1 MIGLKNKLRESEEYF
16 KYLRGF
22 NVKHAQIVIG
32 NILHYL
38 QDNIQLM
45 KKNYSFYSEKTRS
58 RVLFY
63 IDPKKPKLVSL
74 KEKLFSLDISINPIL
89 FSL

>member
-38 QDNIQLM
+38 QDNIQFM
-45 KKNYSFYSEKTRS
+45 KKNYSF
-58 RVLFY
+58 
-63 IDPKKPKLVSL
+63 LVTCNIPIQIR
-74 KEKLFSLDISINPIL
+74 KISQ
-89 FSL
+89 